1 MIAMIIRIIAIYNP
15 VSIDGCSEKVLS
27 GENNTFRVTDY
38 IKINWAFAVKT
49 EACFRRK
56 YIHNG
61 MITVI
66 IVKTLLMIVKE
77 IIIR

>member
-27 GENNTFRVTDY
+27 GENNIRRVRDY
-38 IKINWAFAVKT
+38 NKINGAFAVKT
-49 EACFRRK
+49 GACFMRK
-56 YIHNG
+56 YNHNG

-66 IVKTLLMIVKE
+66 IVKILLMIVKE